1 MSNIDE
7 KAKNNFTI
15 EMRIFENYEK
25 VKYEIIKVIDFLRHA
40 ETNLGMCRIFDNQNH
55 ELWHSVIKPWFQP
68 ERFGIT
74 HLWFPSGFSHI
85 GYGEYHIIRSNR
97 WLKTP
102 IDRINREDYIFGY
115 WFPTYKKY
123 IPYRI
128 RILKLALKDL
138 ERIWKGLRKSMVK
151 IDRLRDDA
159 NKRILKCQEGK
170 NIWYRL
176 WINPEDMMRI
186 EPLLEG
192 GDRIWMEELEMYYT
206 FFYEIRNGRRLLGKN
221 RIKKILDTLL

>member
-40 ETNLGMCRIFDNQNH
+40 ETNLGMCKIFDNQNH
-55 ELWHSVIKPWFQP
+55 GFWHSVIKPWFQP

-74 HLWFPSGFSHI
+74 HLWFTSGFSFI
-85 GYGEYHIIRSNR
+85 GYGEYHTIRGNR

-102 IDRINREDYIFGY
+102 IDKIDRENRIFGY
-115 WFPTYKKY
+115 WFPPYKKY

-128 RILKLALKDL
+128 RV
-138 ERIWKGLRKSMVK
+138 LRF
-151 IDRLRDDA
+151 R
-159 NKRILKCQEGK
+159 
-170 NIWYRL
+170 NI
-176 WINPEDMMRI
+176 MFSFM
-186 EPLLEG
+186 
-192 GDRIWMEELEMYYT
+192 
-206 FFYEIRNGRRLLGKN
+206 K
-221 RIKKILDTLL
+221 

>member
-55 ELWHSVIKPWFQP
+55 EFWHSVIKPWFKP

-74 HLWFPSGFSHI
+74 HLWFPSGFSFI
-85 GYGEYHIIRSNR
+85 GYGEYHIIRGNR

-102 IDRINREDYIFGY
+102 IDKIDKEDRIFGY
-115 WFPTYKKY
+115 WFPPYKKY
-123 IPYRI
+123 IPH
-128 RILKLALKDL
+128 
-138 ERIWKGLRKSMVK
+138 
-151 IDRLRDDA
+151 
-159 NKRILKCQEGK
+159 
-170 NIWYRL
+170 
-176 WINPEDMMRI
+176 
-186 EPLLEG
+186 
-192 GDRIWMEELEMYYT
+192 
-206 FFYEIRNGRRLLGKN
+206 
-221 RIKKILDTLL
+221 RIKILNARDVFILWLLCMLCLGMPLTCVEIFVCSMFKAFLGMPLIRKPKNTRY

>member
-55 ELWHSVIKPWFQP
+55 EFWHSVIKPWFKP

-74 HLWFPSGFSHI
+74 HLWFSSGFSYI
-85 GYGEYHIIRSNR
+85 GYGEYHTIRGNR

-102 IDRINREDYIFGY
+102 IDKIDREDRIFGY
-115 WFPTYKKY
+115 WFPPYKKY
-123 IPYRI
+123 IPH
-128 RILKLALKDL
+128 
-138 ERIWKGLRKSMVK
+138 
-151 IDRLRDDA
+151 
-159 NKRILKCQEGK
+159 
-170 NIWYRL
+170 
-176 WINPEDMMRI
+176 
-186 EPLLEG
+186 
-192 GDRIWMEELEMYYT
+192 
-206 FFYEIRNGRRLLGKN
+206 
-221 RIKKILDTLL
+221 RIKVLNARDVFIFWFLCVLCLGMPLTCVFKAFLGNALNTRR